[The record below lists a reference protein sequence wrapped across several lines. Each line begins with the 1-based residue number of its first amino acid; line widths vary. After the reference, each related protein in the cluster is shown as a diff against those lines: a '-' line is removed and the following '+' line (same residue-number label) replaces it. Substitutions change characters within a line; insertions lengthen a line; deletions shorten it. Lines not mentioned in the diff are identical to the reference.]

1 MDNGE
6 VTALAAGAATITA
19 TITVEGVDYSD
30 TCEVSVEAASLN
42 ISPFFSEALDSPYW
56 EQCFYTHTNRQKYIT
71 KDGESYLVKDG
82 CVGLVYNPDGTSGN
96 LYMDARPKAMPELED
111 GATYTLLLEHFTIGD
126 PGDLKTQIMP
136 NERNQLRGDS
146 TLTYSSWDGE
156 FYIPFVAHN
165 TGSETCLCTIQVSGT
180 PVDKYYPNPSAG
192 IRLSLYKGEYSGP
205 YVPPN

>member
-82 CVGLVYNPDGTSGN
+82 CVGLVYNQTVLAEISIWTQG
-96 LYMDARPKAMPELED
+96 
-111 GATYTLLLEHFTIGD
+111 
-126 PGDLKTQIMP
+126 LK
-136 NERNQLRGDS
+136 L
-146 TLTYSSWDGE
+146 
-156 FYIPFVAHN
+156 
-165 TGSETCLCTIQVSGT
+165 CL
-180 PVDKYYPNPSAG
+180 N
-192 IRLSLYKGEYSGP
+192 
-205 YVPPN
+205 

>member
-30 TCEVSVEAASLN
+30 TCEVSVEAVPSIN
-42 ISPFFSEALDSPYW
+42 IAPFFSAGIDNEDYW
-56 EQCFYTHTNRQKYIT
+56 VQCNFKETNRSKYISQSEIYLER
-71 KDGESYLVKDG
+71 GE
-82 CVGLVYNPDGTSGN
+82 VGITYNPEGTSNN

-111 GATYTLLLEHFTIGD
+111 GETYTLMLEHFTPQD
-126 PGDLKTQIMP
+126 PGGIVTSIMP
-136 NERNQLRGDS
+136 NERNQLRGDT
-146 TLTYSSWDGE
+146 TLSFSQWDGV

-165 TGSETCLCTIQVSGT
+165 TGSEECLCTIQVSG
-180 PVDKYYPNPSAG
+180 DAG
-192 IRLSLYKGEYSGP
+192 ASGVFAAIRLSLYKGEYSGP